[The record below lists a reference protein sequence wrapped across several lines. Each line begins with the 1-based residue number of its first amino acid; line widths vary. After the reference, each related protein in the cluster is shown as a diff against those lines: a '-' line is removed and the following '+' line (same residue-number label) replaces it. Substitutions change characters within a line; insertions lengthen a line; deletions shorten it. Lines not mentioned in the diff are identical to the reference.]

1 MPALDAAGAVDD
13 LVAMLA
19 YLHGFASGPGSTKA
33 QLVRARLAALGHELL
48 IPELA
53 PDFTRQTITGHLEIA
68 EALLDTEPAILMGSS
83 LGGYLAAL
91 VAARHPGRVRALVLL
106 APAFGFASRWEA
118 QLGPDVMAHWRQHGV
133 MPVMH
138 HGREREE
145 LLSIELLTDAHRY
158 PDEPDPVVPALVVAG
173 RFDDAV
179 PLASVEAF
187 ARKRP
192 ERELVVYD
200 AGHQLTEVLDPLWE
214 RIRTFLARFGVGR

>member
-1 MPALDAAGAVDD
+1 M
-13 LVAMLA
+13 LV
-19 YLHGFASGPGSTKA
+19 YLHGFASGPASTKA

-48 IPELA
+48 IPDLA
-53 PDFTRQTITGHLEIA
+53 PDFTRQTVTGQLEIV
-68 EALLDTEPAILMGSS
+68 ESLLGSGSAIVMGSS

-91 VAARHPGRVRALVLL
+91 VAARRPERVRALVLL
-106 APAFGFASRWEA
+106 APAFGFVARWEA

-138 HGREREE
+138 YGREREE
-145 LLSIELLTDAHRY
+145 LLSVELLDDARRH
-158 PDEPDPVVPALVVAG
+158 PDEPDPTAPALVVAG

-187 ARKRP
+187 AARRP
-192 ERELVVYD
+192 QRELVVYD

-214 RIRTFLARFGVGR
+214 RMHGFLARFGVGR